1 MTQSPRSSHSPP
13 SGKLA
18 ENVMHFA
25 RMLRKAGLPVG
36 PGAVVDALEAVQSD
50 ALAARRDFY
59 WALHAVFVKR
69 HEHDPLFEQA
79 FDVFWRN
86 PKLAERLMHKMLQQ
100 VRVPAASVAKQPGQR
115 RLAEAMYEAAS
126 DRSRDAPAPRVIEID
141 AEFTASRDEVLRAKD
156 FEQMTAEEQLRA
168 KAAIAALRLRRTEL
182 KTRRFE
188 PFAQGAS
195 IDLRRTIAGSVRRGG
210 HLIDLARR
218 RRRRR
223 EPPLVVI
230 ADISGSMSNYSRLF
244 LHFVHSLMSDRDRVH
259 IFLFG
264 TRLTNVTRE
273 IARRDVDE
281 AMARVAVAVQDWSGG
296 TRIGQCLKEFNFRWS
311 RRVLAQGAHVL
322 LMTDGLER
330 DDTELLEGE
339 MARLRRSAR
348 RIVWLNPLLRYDGF
362 APLAAGVQA
371 MLPLVDEFRPVHNLD
386 SLEDLA
392 RALSSGR
399 KGDYDPRAWMDARSM
414 EAKS

>member
-1 MTQSPRSSHSPP
+1 MNPEATFRGRPP

-18 ENVMHFA
+18 ENIMHFA

-36 PGAVVDALEAVQSD
+36 PGAVVDALEAVGSG
-50 ALAARRDFY
+50 ALASRQDFY

-69 HEHDPLFEQA
+69 HEHDLIFEQA
-79 FDVFWRN
+79 FQMFWRN
-86 PKLAERLMHKMLQQ
+86 PKMAERLLHKLLQQ
-100 VRVPAASVAKQPGQR
+100 VRVPAPEAPKMPGQR
-115 RLAEAMYEAAS
+115 RLAEAYATGDARRAPQPRTVEIEA
-126 DRSRDAPAPRVIEID
+126 R
-141 AEFTASRDEVLRAKD
+141 FTASRDEVLRRKD
-156 FEQMTAEEQLRA
+156 FEQMTAEEEARA
-168 KAAIAALRLRRTEL
+168 RAAIATLRLRRYEIR
-182 KTRRFE
+182 TRRFE
-188 PFAQGAS
+188 PFAHGAS
-195 IDLRRTIAGSVRRGG
+195 IDMRRTIAGSVRRGG
-210 HLIDLARR
+210 HLVDLARR

-230 ADISGSMSNYSRLF
+230 ADISGSMSNYSRMF
-244 LHFVHSLMSDRDRVH
+244 LHFLHSLMSDRDRMH

-281 AMARVAVAVQDWSGG
+281 AMDRVAHAVQDWSGG

-330 DDTELLEGE
+330 DDTELLERE
-339 MARLRRSAR
+339 MARLRRSAK
-348 RIVWLNPLLRYDGF
+348 RIVWLNPLLRYDRF
-362 APLAAGVQA
+362 SPLAAGVRA
-371 MLPLVDEFRPVHNLD
+371 ILPQVDEFRPVHNLD

-392 RALSSGR
+392 RALSSDR
-399 KGDYDPRAWMDARSM
+399 KAAYDPRTWM
-414 EAKS
+414 EARR

>member
-1 MTQSPRSSHSPP
+1 MNPDATLRGRPP

-18 ENVMHFA
+18 ENIMHFA
-25 RMLRKAGLPVG
+25 RMLRRAGLPVG
-36 PGAVVDALEAVQSD
+36 PGAVVDALEAVGSG
-50 ALAARRDFY
+50 ALASREDFY

-69 HEHDPLFEQA
+69 HEHDPVFEQA
-79 FDVFWRN
+79 FQVFWRN
-86 PKLAERLMHKMLQQ
+86 PKMAERLLHQLLQQ
-100 VRVPAASVAKQPGQR
+100 VRVPAAAAPKQPGQR
-115 RLAEAMYEAAS
+115 RLAEAMYSPAG
-126 DRSRDAPAPRVIEID
+126 DKSRQAPPPQDIEID
-141 AEFTASRDEVLRAKD
+141 ARLTASRDEVLRRKD
-156 FEQMTAEEQLRA
+156 FEQMTAEEEARA
-168 KAAIAALRLRRTEL
+168 RAAIAQMRLRRHETR
-182 KTRRFE
+182 TRRFE
-188 PFAQGAS
+188 PFAHGTS
-195 IDLRRTIAGSVRRGG
+195 IDMRRTIAGSVRRGG
-210 HLIDLARR
+210 HLVDLARR

-230 ADISGSMSNYSRLF
+230 ADISGSMSNYSRMF
-244 LHFVHSLMSDRDRVH
+244 LHFLHSLMSDRDRVH

-281 AMARVAVAVQDWSGG
+281 AMDRVAHAVQDWSGG
-296 TRIGQCLKEFNFRWS
+296 TRIGQCLREFNFRWS

-330 DDTELLEGE
+330 DDTGLLGLE

-362 APLAAGVQA
+362 SPLAAGVRA
-371 MLPLVDEFRPVHNLD
+371 ILPEVDEFRPVHNLD

-392 RALSSGR
+392 RALSSSR
-399 KGDYDPRAWMDARSM
+399 KPAYDPRRWMEVKR
-414 EAKS
+414 

>member
-1 MTQSPRSSHSPP
+1 MTAARSPRPP

-25 RMLRKAGLPVG
+25 RLLRKAGLPVG
-36 PGAVVDALEAVQSD
+36 PAAVVDALEAVQSD
-50 ALAARRDFY
+50 ALGQRRDFY
-59 WALHAVFVKR
+59 WALHAIFVKR

-79 FDVFWRN
+79 FDLFWRN

-100 VRVPAASVAKQPGQR
+100 VRVPAAAVPKQPGQR

-126 DRSRDAPAPRVIEID
+126 DRSREAEAPRIIELD
-141 AEFTASRDEVLRAKD
+141 AQFTASRDEVLRAKD

-168 KAAIAALRLRRTEL
+168 KSAIAALRLRRSEV

-188 PFAQGAS
+188 PCAHGAS
-195 IDLRRTIAGSVRRGG
+195 IDLRRTISSSLRRGG

-244 LHFVHSLMSDRDRVH
+244 LHFVHALMSDRDRVH

-273 IARRDVDE
+273 IKRRDVDE
-281 AMARVAVAVQDWSGG
+281 AMAKVAGAVSDWSGG

-330 DDTELLEGE
+330 DDTGLLGAE

-399 KGDYDPRAWMDARSM
+399 QSDYDPKVWMKPGM
-414 EAKS
+414 EAHR

>member
-1 MTQSPRSSHSPP
+1 MNPEATFRGRPP

-18 ENVMHFA
+18 ENIMHFA

-36 PGAVVDALEAVQSD
+36 PGAVVDALEAVGSG
-50 ALAARRDFY
+50 ALASRQDFY

-69 HEHDPLFEQA
+69 HEHDLIFEQA
-79 FDVFWRN
+79 FQMFWRN
-86 PKLAERLMHKMLQQ
+86 PKMAERLIHQLLQQ
-100 VRVPAASVAKQPGQR
+100 VRVPAPEAPAHPGQR
-115 RLAEAMYEAAS
+115 RLAEAYATGDARRAPQPRTVEIEA
-126 DRSRDAPAPRVIEID
+126 R
-141 AEFTASRDEVLRAKD
+141 FTASRDEVLRRKD
-156 FEQMTAEEQLRA
+156 FEQMTAEEEARA
-168 KAAIAALRLRRTEL
+168 RAAIATLRLRRYEIR
-182 KTRRFE
+182 TRRFE
-188 PFAQGAS
+188 PFAHGAS
-195 IDLRRTIAGSVRRGG
+195 IDMRRTIAGSVRRGG
-210 HLIDLARR
+210 HLVDLARR

-230 ADISGSMSNYSRLF
+230 ADISGSMSNYSRMF
-244 LHFVHSLMSDRDRVH
+244 LHFLHSLMSDRDRMH

-281 AMARVAVAVQDWSGG
+281 AMDRVAHAVQDWSGG

-330 DDTELLEGE
+330 DDTELLERE
-339 MARLRRSAR
+339 MARLRRSAK
-348 RIVWLNPLLRYDGF
+348 RIVWLNPLLRYDRF
-362 APLAAGVQA
+362 SPLAAGVRA
-371 MLPLVDEFRPVHNLD
+371 ILPQVDEFRPVHNLD

-392 RALSSGR
+392 RALSYEP
-399 KGDYDPRAWMDARSM
+399 KAAYDPRAWMEARR
-414 EAKS
+414 

>member
-1 MTQSPRSSHSPP
+1 MTQERPPPP

-18 ENVMHFA
+18 ENIMHFA
-25 RMLRKAGLPVG
+25 RLLRKAGLPVG
-36 PGAVVDALEAVQSD
+36 PGAVVVALEAAQAG
-50 ALAARRDFY
+50 ALAARQDFY

-69 HEHDPLFEQA
+69 HEHDPLFAQA
-79 FDVFWRN
+79 FEVFWRN
-86 PKLAERLMHKMLQQ
+86 PRMAERLMHKMLQQ
-100 VRVPAASVAKQPGQR
+100 IRVPAAAPAKRPGQR
-115 RLAEAMYEAAS
+115 RLAEAMYAPAS
-126 DRSRDAPAPRVIEID
+126 DRSAQAPQPSVIELE

-156 FEQMTAEEQLRA
+156 FEQMTAEEEARA
-168 KAAIAALRLRRTEL
+168 RTAIAALRLTRFEAR
-182 KTRRFE
+182 TRRFE
-188 PFAQGAS
+188 PFAHGAS

-244 LHFVHSLMSDRDRVH
+244 LHFVHTLMSDRDRVH

-273 IARRDVDE
+273 ITRRDVDE
-281 AMARVAVAVQDWSGG
+281 AMARVAGAVHDWSGG

-330 DDTELLEGE
+330 DDTGLLERE

-362 APLAAGVQA
+362 SALAAGVRA
-371 MLPLVDEFRPVHNLD
+371 ILPEVDEFRPVHNLD
-386 SLEDLA
+386 SLEDLG

-399 KGDYDPRAWMDARSM
+399 KGDYDPRAWMETRH
-414 EAKS
+414 ERTR

>member
-1 MTQSPRSSHSPP
+1 
-13 SGKLA
+13 
-18 ENVMHFA
+18 MHFA

-36 PGAVVDALEAVQSD
+36 PGAVVDALEAVQSG
-50 ALAARRDFY
+50 ALASRPDFY

-69 HEHDPLFEQA
+69 HEYDPVYEQA
-79 FDVFWRN
+79 FEIFWRN
-86 PKLAERLMHKMLQQ
+86 PKMAERLMQQLLQQ
-100 VRVPAASVAKQPGQR
+100 VRVPAAVPPKRPGQR
-115 RLAEAMYEAAS
+115 RLAEAMHAPAS
-126 DRSRDAPAPRVIEID
+126 DRSRQAPPPTLIELE
-141 AEFTASRDEVLRAKD
+141 AQFTASRDEVLRRKD
-156 FEQMTAEEQLRA
+156 FEQMTAEEEARA
-168 KAAIAALRLRRTEL
+168 RAAITALRLRRIEV

-188 PFAQGAS
+188 PFAHGAS
-195 IDLRRTIAGSVRRGG
+195 IDMRRTIAGSVRRGG

-230 ADISGSMSNYSRLF
+230 ADISGSMSNYSRMF
-244 LHFVHSLMSDRDRVH
+244 LHFVHTLMSDRDRVH

-273 IARRDVDE
+273 ITRRDVDE
-281 AMARVAVAVQDWSGG
+281 AMAKVADAVQDWSGG
-296 TRIGQCLKEFNFRWS
+296 TRIGQCLKEFNYRWS

-330 DDTELLEGE
+330 DDTELLKDE

-362 APLAAGVQA
+362 APLAQGVRA
-371 MLPLVDEFRPVHNLD
+371 MLPLVDEFRPVHNLE

-392 RALSSGR
+392 RALSYGR
-399 KGDYDPRAWMDARSM
+399 KGDYDPRRWM
-414 EAKS
+414 EANHERTR